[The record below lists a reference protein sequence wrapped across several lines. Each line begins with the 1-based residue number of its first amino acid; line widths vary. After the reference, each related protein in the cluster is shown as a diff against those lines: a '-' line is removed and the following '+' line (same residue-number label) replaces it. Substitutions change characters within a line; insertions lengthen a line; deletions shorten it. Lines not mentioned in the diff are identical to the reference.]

1 MIELILKR
9 IASGVLIVLGAVT
22 AIFFLANGI
31 GDPARASLGP
41 NAGPERVQEY
51 REAHGLHL
59 PLHEQYW
66 NYMGNLAHGDLG
78 RSFRDDQ
85 PVGSV
90 ILDRLP
96 RTLLLMGLAML
107 FELTFGLC
115 LGIMAALRRNT
126 FFDTGFMGM
135 AFMGISVPSFVS
147 GPIFL
152 MVFAFRF
159 GWFPIG
165 GYGETM
171 GEHLYHAILPALT
184 MAIIGTATYARIM
197 RSEMIETL
205 AADYVRTARAKG
217 LGPFRVVLGHAARNA
232 LLPIVTLLGLQLP
245 LLVTGAIITET
256 IFSWPGMG
264 RLVIESI
271 TSLDVPMI
279 MGVVIVT
286 AIAVQIGNSFA
297 DVAVGMLDPRVRQAE
312 R

>member
-1 MIELILKR
+1 MIELVLKR
-9 IASGVLIVLGAVT
+9 VGSGLLIVFTAIT

-41 NAGPERVQEY
+41 NAGPDRVQEY
-51 REAHGLHL
+51 RVAHGLHL

-66 NYMGNLAHGDLG
+66 NYLGGLLQGDLG
-78 RSFRDDQ
+78 NSFSDEQ
-85 PVGSV
+85 PVAEV
-90 ILDRLP
+90 IGDRLP
-96 RTLLLMGLAML
+96 RTLLLMGLAMV
-107 FELTFGLC
+107 FELVFGLS

-126 FFDTGFMGM
+126 WFDTGFMGM

-165 GYGETM
+165 GFGE
-171 GEHLYHAILPALT
+171 GLADNVYHAILPALT

-197 RSEMIETL
+197 RSEMIDTL
-205 AADYVRTARAKG
+205 GADYVRTARAKG
-217 LGPFRVVLGHAARNA
+217 LGPWRVVLGHAARNA
-232 LLPIVTLLGLQLP
+232 LLPIVTLLGLHLP
-245 LLVTGAIITET
+245 ALVTGAIITET

-271 TSLDVPMI
+271 VSLNVPMI

-286 AIAVQIGNSFA
+286 AVAVQIGNSFA
-297 DVAVGMLDPRVRQAE
+297 DIAVGLLDPRVRQAKS
-312 R
+312 